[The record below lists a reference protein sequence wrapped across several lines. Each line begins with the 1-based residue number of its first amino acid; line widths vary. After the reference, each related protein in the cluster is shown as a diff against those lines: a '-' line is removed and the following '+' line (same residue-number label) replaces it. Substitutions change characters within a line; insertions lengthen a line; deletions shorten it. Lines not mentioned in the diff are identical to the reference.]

1 MERSDVIPDIVAA
14 TTRIDGMD
22 YRSIT
27 SDPSDDKTTFDIV
40 KETATIPET
49 VIKTQGS
56 LISLN
61 KRGRILSASYE
72 ALRFQ
77 RLDLFTV
84 MLSQIGMQIARE
96 QLKDA
101 VSVILNGDG
110 NKIRQQLLVQ
120 RVKLTIQTL

>member
-96 QLKDA
+96 RKNALC
-101 VSVILNGDG
+101 
-110 NKIRQQLLVQ
+110 LLV
-120 RVKLTIQTL
+120 IISP